1 MAEATIAEVSTR
13 LEELEK
19 KILRLEEIIQ
29 TEKGSAETPAPP
41 WNYLVIRQHP
51 WRRQLYIKGRN
62 MTARQLV
69 GGIKA
74 NHLDEATAAADYR
87 LPIEV
92 IREALTYV
100 EQNKA
105 LLEAESEAE
114 RLLLKRGGA
123 ARGPQAVP

>member
-13 LEELEK
+13 LEALEK

-29 TEKGSAETPAPP
+29 TEKGAAETPAPP
-41 WNYLVIRQHP
+41 WNYLVFRPHP

-62 MTARQLV
+62 LTARQLV

-74 NHLDEATAAADYR
+74 NHLDEATAARDYH
-87 LPIEV
+87 LPIEA

>member
-1 MAEATIAEVSTR
+1 MAEATIAQVSIR

-19 KILRLEEIIQ
+19 KVLRLEEMIQ
-29 TEKGSAETPAPP
+29 TEGAPAETPTPP
-41 WNYLVIRQHP
+41 WQYLVTREHP
-51 WRRQLYIKGRN
+51 WRRQLYVKGRN

-69 GGIKA
+69 GGIRA
-74 NHLDEATAAADYR
+74 NQLDETTAAANYQ
-87 LPIEV
+87 LPIEA

-100 EQNKA
+100 DQNKA
-105 LLEAESEAE
+105 FLEAEAEAE